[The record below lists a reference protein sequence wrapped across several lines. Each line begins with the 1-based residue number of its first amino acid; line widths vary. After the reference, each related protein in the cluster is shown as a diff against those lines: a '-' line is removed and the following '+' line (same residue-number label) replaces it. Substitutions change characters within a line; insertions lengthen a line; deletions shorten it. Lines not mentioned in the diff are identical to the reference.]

1 VALVYKSI
9 IIGVH
14 VAYLHE
20 IKEEAMRVR
29 LSVDCADV
37 STRAAAVAAA
47 TEFALAATTHRVGV
61 AVLKSKHLLQ
71 LRDAARASPV
81 VAARVKSSS

>member
-1 VALVYKSI
+1 MALVYKSI

-47 TEFALAATTHRVGV
+47 TEFALAATTHRV